1 SSSQSGRS
9 RQLQLQEYALRK
21 PGRLASRLLIKMQDL
36 ISREGGPPATDLRS
50 NATPACG
57 VNYFH
62 TILVPTYRDKMH
74 LRLSRELRTL
84 LMALDAVAKGESPRA
99 ADLLAQRV
107 KALELYLC
115 DQTWHRAQHLELI
128 PGEGPGL
135 VDKDE
140 LWMASREMGGEM
152 KLKQYQANW
161 GQQLGGK
168 DFGKKRG
175 IQGKSR
181 AEREEGVKAWE
192 KGGCASSRLELGED
206 SPPAGEKP
214 DKQPLPESDLDL
226 GGSDDDGWPQDELWQ
241 QLDSM
246 CGKALP
252 LGEWQE
258 MVAKVLSCQLEY
270 SHLGKRLLSLVR
282 CLKSPLQNFA
292 EKYCNPN
299 SLPPGHLPHH
309 DNRGDILPLHPAL
322 ISQDLEGIDESNLE
336 WVQLIFVILNF
347 HYCAGWT
354 KPVCVPF
361 QPNLSANQKWSIA
374 HIARQVSRTMEPSS
388 RTPSAEEAQSQL
400 ASRCFDYSGQP
411 MEFMEDLVAEKVVMA
426 WPKPGKAAVVKLVD
440 CLPHWLREAIES
452 PDDFWVPWDAM
463 PDHSRK
469 SKVRADDHQWWLIC
483 RAAHERGL
491 MSYVD
496 DDEELPKDRGG
507 HYICGGAGGVK
518 KIKNIN
524 GKEVAAQRFISIFC
538 PQNEVMQ
545 LLPGAQ
551 DTLPYIGQ
559 LAGVLAEK
567 DEYLVLDSEDLE
579 SAFNL
584 FEMPRAWWPI
594 FNYGKKVALTAFGGK
609 DKRMVRPVLK
619 VVPMGWSSAVTLV
632 QAAVRHLV
640 FERAAIDPR
649 GDITRLNPLPA
660 SKQYSLIYLDNFDQ
674 ITKLTA
680 AEMQVARGEP
690 SPDHA
695 KFIKACDELGLPRNL
710 GKQVLASFVG
720 PLYSIMQEVFHSIE
734 AAKGKQGGIR
744 PSEVVMDEVFSLMS
758 LSICAELNLRAP
770 ISSEISCTD
779 ASPTGGGSAIASKFK
794 EKSLLMNAPVSPAA
808 TVCSQCSGGWPA
820 DLGARRY
827 EAFVSMKESQKR
839 HIVFSLAHPC
849 DSYVWHLEECLSL
862 DKDVWLWACFCL
874 CCFGGSSAQWLWWP
888 TNSPHVFKAL
898 HKPVC
903 AGHHGLLLPA
913 EWHDTGG
920 NDSAFDYPWALC
932 VAYANGLK
940 QAFRD
945 NHPFPEEIAPPSLKG
960 LLTSQLQGATRGFQS
975 PAAVKLA
982 VDIID
987 ELVRTMDADS
997 EMDHL
1002 WAQPQHI
1009 NILEVSAF
1017 LVELRRRAR
1026 QHSQLGKRF
1035 FNVIDCAY

>member
-1 SSSQSGRS
+1 
-9 RQLQLQEYALRK
+9 
-21 PGRLASRLLIKMQDL
+21 
-36 ISREGGPPATDLRS
+36 
-50 NATPACG
+50 
-57 VNYFH
+57 
-62 TILVPTYRDKMH
+62 
-74 LRLSRELRTL
+74 
-84 LMALDAVAKGESPRA
+84 
-99 ADLLAQRV
+99 
-107 KALELYLC
+107 
-115 DQTWHRAQHLELI
+115 
-128 PGEGPGL
+128 
-135 VDKDE
+135 
-140 LWMASREMGGEM
+140 
-152 KLKQYQANW
+152 
-161 GQQLGGK
+161 
-168 DFGKKRG
+168 
-175 IQGKSR
+175 
-181 AEREEGVKAWE
+181 
-192 KGGCASSRLELGED
+192 
-206 SPPAGEKP
+206 
-214 DKQPLPESDLDL
+214 
-226 GGSDDDGWPQDELWQ
+226 
-241 QLDSM
+241 
-246 CGKALP
+246 
-252 LGEWQE
+252 
-258 MVAKVLSCQLEY
+258 
-270 SHLGKRLLSLVR
+270 
-282 CLKSPLQNFA
+282 
-292 EKYCNPN
+292 
-299 SLPPGHLPHH
+299 
-309 DNRGDILPLHPAL
+309 
-322 ISQDLEGIDESNLE
+322 
-336 WVQLIFVILNF
+336 
-347 HYCAGWT
+347 
-354 KPVCVPF
+354 
-361 QPNLSANQKWSIA
+361 
-374 HIARQVSRTMEPSS
+374 
-388 RTPSAEEAQSQL
+388 
-400 ASRCFDYSGQP
+400 
-411 MEFMEDLVAEKVVMA
+411 MEFMQDLVAEKVVMA

-496 DDEELPKDRGG
+496 DEELPKDRGG

-559 LAGVLAEK
+559 LAGILAEK
-567 DEYLVLDSEDLE
+567 DEYLVLDLEDLE

-680 AEMQVARGEP
+680 AEMEVARGEP

-720 PLYSIMQEVFHSIE
+720 CLQGGELLGHEGILRMPRNKTREFISLSLALLSQKGWLEFPLRHWAGKGGFLSTFRRPLYSIMQEVFHSIE

-827 EAFVSMKESQKR
+827 ECPR
-839 HIVFSLAHPC
+839 HCGA
-849 DSYVWHLEECLSL
+849 
-862 DKDVWLWACFCL
+862 L
-874 CCFGGSSAQWLWWP
+874 CCTL
-888 TNSPHVFKAL
+888 
-898 HKPVC
+898 VC
-903 AGHHGLLLPA
+903 ARAHHDQTCPREGWYSPSFGERLSGPNYRLTKAVGLAGVLTQRPLDGA
-913 EWHDTGG
+913 VDGWDFFTTGG
-920 NDSAFDYPWALC
+920 KETLSRLQDAWPASIGHCPTAVFQQACPILCGAFTAHREFLGSED
-932 VAYANGLK
+932 
-940 QAFRD
+940 
-945 NHPFPEEIAPPSLKG
+945 
-960 LLTSQLQGATRGFQS
+960 
-975 PAAVKLA
+975 
-982 VDIID
+982 
-987 ELVRTMDADS
+987 RTK
-997 EMDHL
+997 
-1002 WAQPQHI
+1002 
-1009 NILEVSAF
+1009 F
-1017 LVELRRRAR
+1017 
-1026 QHSQLGKRF
+1026 
-1035 FNVIDCAY
+1035 